1 MKSIVIT
8 GGAGFIGSHVVT
20 EFVTRLPDT
29 KIINLDALTYAGN
42 LDNLQDIVEN
52 SNYFFELADIRKE
65 EEIRKVFEKYKPD
78 AVIHLAAESHVDRS
92 ISNPNAFIETNV
104 VGTANLLNVCREFW
118 ELDPEH
124 THGNFPKG
132 PRKNLFYH
140 ISTDEVYGALG
151 ETGLFTEETP
161 YDPKSPYS
169 ASKAASDH
177 LVRSYGNT
185 YGLPYLISN
194 CSNNYGPNH
203 YPEKLI
209 PLCILNILEEKPLPI
224 YGDGKYT
231 RDWLYVIDHAR
242 AIFQIFH
249 EAKTG
254 ETYNIGGFNEW
265 TNIDLIKELIKQMD
279 EKLGKPEG
287 YSEKLITFVED
298 RPGHDKR
305 YAIDATKLNAD
316 LGWSPSVTFEEGLSR
331 TIDWYLQNEQ
341 WVENLRTRALFG
353 AKLKPKLNSGLKTPT
368 LVHRRGKDW
377 ELMNPRKMDSREF
390 YDRFYNAVEKVVINP
405 EMARQELHQIV
416 EEYPLF
422 LDGLVYLVY
431 AYQEL
436 GMNIEVNSYSKQAFE
451 LSRTFIPEE
460 FDIKKDRLPWVYI
473 GNRAFLN
480 AQLSY
485 AIECLNE
492 ENFKEGIPLLT
503 QILSLNP
510 EDNQGVRYLL
520 LELYFQVGE
529 FKKAKSLLKKFK
541 NDYSVEFLYG
551 RVAVAAW
558 EGAFFE
564 ANQLLEEAIERN
576 AHLPALLK
584 KEYKKANSQLLN
596 SPNLFAGDSFDLGSI
611 EEAKSYLNA
620 NQEFYQIYEIK
631 RFYNSLD
638 L

>member
-8 GGAGFIGSHVVT
+8 GGAGFIGSHVVR
-20 EFVTRLPDT
+20 EFVTRLPDI

-42 LDNLQDIVEN
+42 LDNLEDIEDQP
-52 SNYFFELADIRKE
+52 NYYFELVDIRKE
-65 EEIRKVFEKYKPD
+65 EEIRKVFEKYQPA

-92 ISNPNAFIETNV
+92 ITNPNAFIETNV
-104 VGTANLLNVCREFW
+104 VGTANLLNICREFW
-118 ELDPEH
+118 ELNPEH
-124 THGNFPKG
+124 TRGNFPTG
-132 PRKNLFYH
+132 PKKNLFYH

-279 EKLGKPEG
+279 EKLGKPKG

-305 YAIDATKLNAD
+305 YAIDATKLNND

-353 AKLKPKLNSGLKTPT
+353 AKLKPKLNAGFKTPT
-368 LVHRRGKDW
+368 LVHRHGKDW
-377 ELMNPRKMDSREF
+377 ELMNPQKMDNRDF
-390 YDRFYNAVEKVVINP
+390 YDRFYNAAEKVEIDA
-405 EMARQELHQIV
+405 EKAISELLEITD
-416 EEYPLF
+416 EYPLF
-422 LDGLVYLVY
+422 LDGFVYLTY
-431 AYQEL
+431 AYQSL
-436 GMNIEVNSYSKQAFE
+436 GDLNEAYILSKKAFE
-451 LSRTFIPEE
+451 LSRTFIPDE
-460 FDIKKDRLPWVYI
+460 FDTKKDRLPWSYL
-473 GNRAFLN
+473 GNRAFLR
-480 AQLSY
+480 AQFNY
-485 AIECLNE
+485 ALECLND
-492 ENFKEGIPLLT
+492 ENFKEGISLLT
-503 QILSLNP
+503 QLLSLNP
-510 EDNQGVRYLL
+510 KDNQGVRYTL
-520 LELYFQVGE
+520 LELYFEIGE
-529 FKKAKSLLKKFK
+529 LKKAKSLLNKFK
-541 NDYSVEFLYG
+541 KDYSIEFLYG
-551 RVAVAAW
+551 KVAVAVL
-558 EGAFFE
+558 ELEFFE
-564 ANQLLEEAIERN
+564 AKQFLEEAMERN
-576 AHLPALLK
+576 PHVPSLLK

-596 SPNLFAGDSFDLGSI
+596 NQDLFADDSFDLGSV

-620 NQEFYQIYEIK
+620 NQEFYHIYELK
-631 RFYNSLD
+631 RFYNSLE